1 MLIISASDVERVF
14 TMRDAIEADKRAFA
28 LQASGKC
35 VVPLRINLDVEKGA
49 GQALFMAAHLRGLDS
64 TGVKIVSVFPGNAAK
79 GKPVVPATMVLLDDE
94 TGEVSAIIEGTILT
108 RLRTGAL
115 SGAAS
120 DLLARAD
127 AKVGA
132 LFGTGGQAASQFLAM
147 LTVRRL
153 ELVRVFDAL
162 PGRAAAFVAAQG
174 PRAASMGCKLVE
186 AASSDEAIEGAD
198 IITTVTTSS
207 SPVFDGDRVAPGT
220 HVNGIGSYTPDKREL
235 DEKLLLRADKVFVD
249 NREAV
254 LAEAGDFAIP
264 MGKGV
269 FGLERLA
276 GELGEV
282 IEGRTAGRSSSK
294 DITVFK
300 SVGFAALDVV
310 AARAI
315 FDAAVAAGVGSR
327 IDL

>member
-1 MLIISASDVERVF
+1 MLVLSAKDVERVF
-14 TMRDAIEADKRAFA
+14 SMRDAIEADKKAF
-28 LQASGKC
+28 LMQAEGKC

-49 GQALFMAAHLRGLDS
+49 GQALFMAAHVRELDS
-64 TGVKIVSVFPGNAAK
+64 TGIKIVSVFPRNAER

-94 TGEVSAIIEGTILT
+94 SGEVSAIIEGTILT
-108 RLRTGAL
+108 RMRTGAL

-120 DLLARAD
+120 DLLARPD

-132 LFGTGGQAASQFLAM
+132 LFGTGGQAASQLLAM

-153 ELVRVFDAL
+153 ETVRVFDAL
-162 PGRAAAFVAAQG
+162 PGRAEAFAAAQG
-174 PRAASMGCKLVE
+174 PMAQARGCRLVA
-186 AASSDEAIEGAD
+186 AASSDAAIEGAD
-198 IITTVTTSS
+198 VITTVTTSS
-207 SPVFDGDRVAPGT
+207 TPVFDGRKVSPGV

-235 DEKLLLRADKVFVD
+235 DEALILGADRVFID

-269 FGLERLA
+269 FGGERIA

-282 IEGRTAGRSSSK
+282 IAGRVPGRRSASE
-294 DITVFK
+294 ITVFK

-315 FDAAVAAGVGSR
+315 LDAAEKAGVGSR